1 MSIGSRIFVALVFL
15 ILGGSFIAT
24 TAMLYLEFKDTE
36 WFTFA
41 VFYSHLFIF
50 FPTFGILALIAFYI
64 PASVFVDMYW
74 RHVPYGKIRIIFGG
88 VVLVAL
94 SFLVSQHLLKGKIPD
109 MWGPA
114 PHILKA
120 DKGAQIENCNSTT
133 QSCLRTPVLEAIKTV
148 RLQSQSRLGLSKFA
162 RDCSPDPLI
171 EKPRDLLE
179 KRYCFVTKEL
189 TDAAH
194 CCTAQK
200 SFTNALE
207 KMYAPKE
214 NRSETLKLHTLL
226 LPLKVFFLLVI
237 LVIGIL
243 LAGWR
248 RSVDR
253 HYSEYVSYIERG
265 VMVGAVAMLIWPISN
280 HAFLQSRDVLYG
292 AYSDGIYGILAPG
305 LTFMFGAWALAL
317 LFFFFRSMEKD
328 MEAVGKITGVI
339 GSGIAILKYDEIVDY
354 SVRITGTGADQV
366 TFGILAALGIFIF
379 FPIFTAKKR
388 MPVVQNP
395 PAK

>member
-1 MSIGSRIFVALVFL
+1 MSIGSRIFVALVFI
-15 ILGGSFIAT
+15 ILGASFFAT
-24 TAMLYLEFKDTE
+24 TAMLYTEFKDTE

-74 RHVPYGKIRIIFGG
+74 RYVPYGKIRIIFGG
-88 VVLVAL
+88 LVLVGL
-94 SFLVSQHLLKGKIPD
+94 SFLVSHHLLKGKIPD
-109 MWGPA
+109 MWGVAPA
-114 PHILKA
+114 VLQA
-120 DKGAQIENCNSTT
+120 DKGEVIDGCDSTQ
-133 QSCLRTPVLEAIKTV
+133 QSCTRLSVLEAVKNV
-148 RLQSQSRLGLSKFA
+148 RQQSQSRLGLSKFA

-171 EKPRDLLE
+171 EKPRELLE
-179 KRYCFVTKEL
+179 KRHCFVTNEL
-189 TDAAH
+189 TNAAQ

-200 SFTNALE
+200 SFSAALE
-207 KMYAPKE
+207 KMYLPE
-214 NRSETLKLHTLL
+214 TNRSKTLELHSLL

-237 LVIGIL
+237 LVIGIM

-253 HYSEYVSYIERG
+253 HYAEYVSYIERG
-265 VMVGAVAMLIWPISN
+265 VMVGAVAMLIWPIAN

-292 AYSDGIYGILAPG
+292 TFSDGIYSIMAPA
-305 LTFMFGAWALAL
+305 LTFLFGAWALAL

-354 SVRITGTGADQV
+354 SVRIAGTGADQI

-388 MPVVQNP
+388 IVEENQEEL
-395 PAK
+395 